1 MYKDIGLCLTLKHS
15 DYLAADKS
23 NKKGGQKICE
33 MQIYSQDNRQSSK
46 IRLFN
51 KMFSTPC

>member
-23 NKKGGQKICE
+23 NKKGEAKNLL
-33 MQIYSQDNRQSSK
+33 DANLQS
-46 IRLFN
+46 R
-51 KMFSTPC
+51 